1 MRALTPIRY
10 LVLLDKHLDGMAP
23 KDIKAATM
31 PTLEELQAE
40 MDNQGAQWVRDA
52 LATDPGEYE
61 VSLFDNYTGNHHA
74 LDKLKHKIQKPLP
87 CLKPPVHLQV
97 QMRF

>member
-1 MRALTPIRY
+1 MAL
-10 LVLLDKHLDGMAP
+10 

-52 LATDPGEYE
+52 LATDPGEYK
-61 VSLFDNYTGNHHA
+61 VSLVDNYARNHHA
-74 LDKLKHKIQKPLP
+74 LDKLNTRYKNL
-87 CLKPPVHLQV
+87 CLVSNL
-97 QMRF
+97 RSTYRCR

>member
-1 MRALTPIRY
+1 MRALTPNRY

-74 LDKLKHKIQKPLP
+74 LDKLNARYKNL
-87 CLKPPVHLQV
+87 CLVSNL
-97 QMRF
+97 RSTYRCR

>member
-1 MRALTPIRY
+1 MRALTPNRY

-52 LATDPGEYE
+52 LATDPGEYK
-61 VSLFDNYTGNHHA
+61 VSLVDNYASNHHA
-74 LDKLKHKIQKPLP
+74 LGNLNTKFKSF
-87 CLKPPVHLQV
+87 CLVSNL
-97 QMRF
+97 RFTYRCR